1 MGKGFLISKQF
12 TQGESEASRNL
23 YTLRTEF
30 FALCIVMLIVL
41 LNALDIFII
50 DDTLMYVSLGIA
62 SADVMVTA
70 LIMNWCDCSAPWV
83 KYMVIFS
90 FVTLITIM
98 GVALTYQAV
107 LAGFLPLLCAAQ
119 YRSRKM
125 IIYTYVLCILS
136 SFISVMGGYF
146 MGLCDANML
155 VLTVGTM
162 QNYYDPETGM
172 ALFGEINQNPWLSL
186 PLYYAFPRCLILLS
200 GIPII
205 NHISDVI
212 SRNAVREAELKQL
225 SETDSM
231 TRLYNKNKYLSM
243 MKEYY
248 PSVKQLG
255 VIFWDV
261 NGLKAINDEVGH
273 EYGDY
278 LISNVAASVH
288 EVAVEHSMAY
298 RVGGDEFVMIVENA
312 DEAILESIIAK
323 WNRSMEIK
331 NQGSKIKLS
340 AAVGY
345 ALGSGAD
352 ITSIVGRADSEMY
365 RNKAETKLAA
375 SETTTK

>member
-1 MGKGFLISKQF
+1 MGKGFLISKQY
-12 TQGESEASRNL
+12 THGDNEASRNL

-50 DDTLMYVSLGIA
+50 DDTLMYVSLGIG
-62 SADVMVTA
+62 SANVMVTA
-70 LIMNWCDCSAPWV
+70 LIMNWCDCGARWV
-83 KYMVIFS
+83 KYMVLFS
-90 FVTLITIM
+90 FVALITIL

-107 LAGFLPLLCAAQ
+107 LTGFLPLICAAQ

-125 IIYTYVLCILS
+125 IIYTYILCIIS
-136 SFISVMGGYF
+136 CFVSVMGGYF

-186 PLYYAFPRCLILLS
+186 PLYYALPRCLILLC

-205 NHISDVI
+205 NHISSII

-248 PSVKQLG
+248 PYVKQLG

-261 NGLKAINDEVGH
+261 NGLKSINDEVGH

-278 LISNVAASVH
+278 LISNVAASVL
-288 EVAVEHSMAY
+288 EASVENSMAY

-312 DEAILESIIAK
+312 DEALLESIIAK

-345 ALGSGAD
+345 ALGTGTD
-352 ITSIVGRADSEMY
+352 IASIVGKADSEMY
-365 RNKAETKLAA
+365 RNKAESKLE
-375 SETTTK
+375 SKSDS